1 MSATAPG
8 VVEAIVARCLV
19 EPAFLESVRADSAG
33 ALAAYA
39 LDDADRA
46 AFRTADLGRLRQFSG
61 FIGKVQHN
69 FLWEAF
75 PATRRLLR
83 RHGIELEVFARY
95 RGQQLAPQ
103 ARAGAQ
109 DEKIRR
115 FLSFLADY
123 LAGSGRY
130 PALHMV
136 VRHERA
142 LWEIRQAALAPAARR
157 QGPGAKGLP
166 PKTLARLPWR
176 EFSRLVPAVNGAL
189 RIEAFDGDPV
199 ALTAAALEDA
209 PPRRQRRRPRLLAYW
224 ADRSAARLRTLAVE
238 TLPALMLSQVDG
250 RRAVGAIVA
259 ATRRQSL
266 AGAPPSAFRPFF
278 EDAAREGLIALA
290 AKGG

>member
-19 EPAFLESVRADSAG
+19 EPAFLEAVRADAAG

-39 LDDADRA
+39 LDDVDRA
-46 AFRTADLGRLRQFSG
+46 AFRSADLGRLRQFSG

-69 FLWEAF
+69 FLWESF

-95 RGQQLAPQ
+95 RGLQLAPQ
-103 ARAGAQ
+103 ARAATQ

-115 FLSFLADY
+115 FLSFLEDD

-130 PALHMV
+130 RALHMV
-136 VRHERA
+136 MRHERA
-142 LWEIRQAALAPAARR
+142 LWEIRQAALASRR
-157 QGPGAKGLP
+157 QGRGAKGLRT
-166 PKTLARLPWR
+166 KALARLPWR
-176 EFSRLVPAVNGAL
+176 EFSRLVPGVDGAL

-199 ALTAAALEDA
+199 ALTAAALADA
-209 PPRRQRRRPRLLAYW
+209 PPRALGRRKRLLVYW

-238 TLPALMLSQVDG
+238 TLPALMLTQVDG
-250 RRAVGAIVA
+250 RRPVGAIVA
-259 ATRRQSL
+259 AVRRQSL
-266 AGAPPSAFRPFF
+266 AEAPPSAFRPFF
-278 EDAAREGLIALA
+278 EDAAREGLIVLA
-290 AKGG
+290 AKDG